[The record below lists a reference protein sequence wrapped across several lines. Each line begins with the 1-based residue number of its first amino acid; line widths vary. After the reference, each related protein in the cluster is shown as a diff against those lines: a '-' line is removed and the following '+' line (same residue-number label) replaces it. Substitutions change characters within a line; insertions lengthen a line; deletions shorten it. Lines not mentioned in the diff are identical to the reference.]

1 MKKILFILSL
11 LCVNGAFAQTDTL
24 YLIFDP
30 QTPKVM
36 KDIRK
41 YLHMSGDLSP
51 KMSECGVS
59 VLESGEY
66 YRSSYP
72 LDAGRPLRLKRK
84 VGTTVQEI
92 PLSQVSVLYPKAM
105 TVPQLDVYLQPKM
118 EHDYAHPQRHR
129 YDYQMAKFFM
139 RSNLAVFKVIELKP
153 AEGKALVVDVVI
165 NPS

>member
-1 MKKILFILSL
+1 MKKILLLLFL
-11 LCVNGAFAQTDTL
+11 LCANNIFAQTDTL

-51 KMSECGVS
+51 KMIQCGVS
-59 VLESGEY
+59 ILESGKHY
-66 YRSSYP
+66 SSAYP
-72 LDAGRPLRLKRK
+72 LDAGRPLRLKKRE
-84 VGTTVQEI
+84 GTVVQEI

-105 TVPQLDVYLQPKM
+105 TVPQLDMYLQPKM

-153 AEGKALVVDVVI
+153 AEGKALVVDVAIVP
-165 NPS
+165 N

>member
-1 MKKILFILSL
+1 MKKILFIVSL

-24 YLIFDP
+24 YLIFDT

-59 VLESGEY
+59 VLESGERY
-66 YRSSYP
+66 MSSYP
-72 LDAGRPLRLKRK
+72 LDAGRPLMLKRK
-84 VGTTVQEI
+84 AGTPVQEI

-105 TVPQLDVYLQPKM
+105 TVPQLDVYLQPLM
-118 EHDYAHPQRHR
+118 EYDYTHRQRYR
-129 YDYQMAKFFM
+129 YDYKMAKFFA
-139 RSNLAVFKVIELKP
+139 RSHLAVFKVIELKH

-165 NPS
+165 DPS